1 MATVD
6 SSAVFCA
13 RAAAIGLEPTM
24 LDQIKAERLD
34 SFARFSFCCNFSP
47 GALDDGPLLRT
58 LKRLNGGADPS
69 EASTSTFR
77 RLFYESF
84 SLAAS
89 DLREKLDR
97 TDDSAPRR
105 IPVPEKNS
113 RLTALQ
119 ARLGSAVPLEAEREP
134 SDSLVDLAHSQYE
147 ENRLQFIPWEKLG
160 KRDAEVAGLKKM
172 DVFKPDASGVL
183 KVSKEAVAVGANVS
197 TDMLMRFAL
206 QRRAVA
212 YDLCNLVKYEIM
224 ESWHDMLI
232 AVRLREP
239 VSGFM
244 TVSTDQILNADKYL
258 HEVLARLT
266 RSGIVPV
273 AGGVRPLDELWKT
286 KMEAS
291 DVQLYLMPRQ
301 SSSGNKR
308 PTDDAGGEMS
318 NNQKKKARKA
328 AALAAKGGSAPKGK
342 GKGKGKEKGKGM
354 SMSPSMPAALFGG
367 VATMPDGARLCFG
380 YNLGTCP
387 TTAAKCLK
395 GLHKCCKNK
404 CTSDDHTFIE
414 CPN

>member
-1 MATVD
+1 MRWCCLLGRPKWPACCELTSMFCIAAKAQAMATVD

-13 RAAAIGLEPTM
+13 RAAAIGLEPAV
-24 LDQIKAERLD
+24 LEQIKAERLD

-58 LKRLNGGADPS
+58 LKRLNGGSDPS

-134 SDSLVDLAHSQYE
+134 SDSLVDLVHSQYE

-160 KRDAEVAGLKKM
+160 KRDAEVAGSKKI

-286 KMEAS
+286 KMESS

-318 NNQKKKARKA
+318 KTRRRKRGRPQHWRRKEATLQKVKGKAR
-328 AALAAKGGSAPKGK
+328 
-342 GKGKGKEKGKGM
+342 
-354 SMSPSMPAALFGG
+354 
-367 VATMPDGARLCFG
+367 ARRRARACLC
-380 YNLGTCP
+380 LRRCRQP
-387 TTAAKCLK
+387 C
-395 GLHKCCKNK
+395 
-404 CTSDDHTFIE
+404 SE
-414 CPN
+414 V